1 MPNELLTTQLIAN
14 EALLQLKNNLVMA
27 KLVHRDYEDTFEKEG
42 ATIRV
47 RRPIRYT
54 VRTNMTS
61 SAQDVKEGN
70 VSVSLDKVA
79 GVDFGFTSTELT
91 LDIER
96 FSERYLTP
104 GVIEIAHRIDRDI
117 AEMYKYVANWS
128 WRGTNPS
135 ANTRIDSFDDY
146 AAGPERL
153 DENAVPVS
161 DRSGVLAPA
170 DYWGIAGSLT
180 ALQADR
186 KAISA
191 LEKAK
196 IGTYANTDTYSTAQ
210 VWEHTVGASGSPGVT
225 LNTSTQVS
233 TYETVMGT
241 TPIQATYTF
250 GGTAAVTG
258 YFAAGD
264 VITIADVFD
273 INPRTGQRIGG
284 RLKQF
289 VVLATTNTTA
299 TTFTMPISPAII
311 PTGPYKN
318 VELVSAGSK
327 AVTRVGTAATQYR
340 QNMVFHKNAFA
351 LVVRPL
357 VLPPGSVDGAR
368 ATDSQTGLSV
378 RVIPYYT
385 GSTDT
390 SVWRLDVLYGV
401 APVYPELATRL
412 TAGA

>member
-1 MPNELLTTQLIAN
+1 MANELLTTQLIAN

-47 RRPIRYT
+47 RRPVRYS

-61 SAQDVKEGN
+61 SAEDVKEGN

-104 GVIEIAHRIDRDI
+104 GVMEIAHKIDRDI
-117 AEMYKYVANWS
+117 AQMYRYVSNWA
-128 WRGTNPS
+128 WRATNPS
-135 ANTRIDSFDDY
+135 ATTRIDSFDDY

-196 IGTYANTDTYSTAQ
+196 VGTFANTDTYSTAQ
-210 VWEHTVGASGSPGVT
+210 VWEHTVGASGSPTVT
-225 LNTSTQVS
+225 LNTSTQTS
-233 TYETVMGT
+233 TYPDVMNS
-241 TPIQATYTF
+241 TPMQDTYTF
-250 GGTAAVTG
+250 GGSAAVTDF
-258 YFAAGD
+258 YAAGD
-264 VITIADVFD
+264 IITIADVYD
-273 INPRTGQRIGG
+273 INPRTKQRIGG

-289 VVLATTNTTA
+289 VVVNTTSTTA
-299 TTFTMPISPAII
+299 TTFNMAISPAII
-311 PTGPYKN
+311 GSGSYQN
-318 VELVSAGSK
+318 CELVSAGSK
-327 AVTRVGTAATQYR
+327 TVTRIGTAATAYR
-340 QNMVFHKNAFA
+340 QNLVFHKNAFA